1 MAHFAVT
8 AIGIDQPG
16 IVAGVT
22 AVLLEQGCNLE
33 DTEMAVLRG
42 HFAMMLVVTGP
53 DTLAAPDLE
62 AALGA
67 VAEQLDLVV
76 TVRPIE
82 EAAPTAPPVQQW
94 SVSVYGADQPGIVH
108 RVATVLADAGA
119 NIVGLETR
127 VIGDARRPVYAMLL
141 EVTAPEGVE
150 EDVLA
155 ARLSQE
161 AGGLG
166 VECTLHPAD
175 AEIL

>member
-1 MAHFAVT
+1 
-8 AIGIDQPG
+8 
-16 IVAGVT
+16 
-22 AVLLEQGCNLE
+22 
-33 DTEMAVLRG
+33 MAVLRG

-53 DTLAAPDLE
+53 ETVSAADLE

-67 VAEQLDLVV
+67 VASHLDLVV

-82 EAAPTAPPVQQW
+82 QAAPTAPAVQQW

-108 RVATVLADAGA
+108 RVATVLAEAGA

-127 VIGDARRPVYAMLL
+127 VIGDPNNPVYAMLL

-155 ARLSQE
+155 DRLSRE

-166 VECTLHPAD
+166 VECTLHPIDAD
-175 AEIL
+175 VL